1 MNYVR
6 TLAFVTLIAA
16 SSGAFAAPKVC
27 KVEIIGTDAMQF
39 DKKEIVIAPD
49 CTDVEVTIKHSG
61 KLPVNAMGHNW
72 VLTKTADVAPVA
84 TDGIGA
90 GVAKNYVKDGDPR
103 VIAHTKLV
111 GGGQSDKVTFPTS
124 KLKKGEAYTFFCS
137 FPGHSSIMKGAF
149 KF

>member
-1 MNYVR
+1 MKYVR
-6 TLAFVTLIAA
+6 TLAFATLIAA

-27 KVEIIGTDAMQF
+27 KVEITGNDAMQF

-49 CTDVEVTIKHSG
+49 CTEVAVTVKHSG
-61 KLPVNAMGHNW
+61 KLPVTAMGHNF
-72 VLTKTADVAPVA
+72 VLTKSADVAPVA
-84 TDGIGA
+84 TDGIAA
-90 GVAKNYVKDGDPR
+90 GVAKNYVKDGDAR
-103 VIAHTKLV
+103 VIAHSKLV
-111 GGGQSDKVTFPTS
+111 GGGQSDTVTFPTA